1 MNVDFTDQGSGLDD
15 VFLTFESVETGQ
27 QIYFDLGRD
36 DFIQGSLLSGTVA
49 ESREIDAFAASGE
62 WKLTQIYGRD
72 QASNS
77 FSFSRSNFSSGAQW
91 DQFLIDSNIQ
101 STFVIDNPQADTS
114 TLIINSLSLSSDRL
128 DPSQPGGASLTV
140 NVDFTDQGSGLDD
153 VFLTFESVET
163 GQQIY
168 FDLGRDDF
176 IQGSLLS
183 GTVTESREINAFAAS
198 GEWKLTQIY
207 GRDQASNSFSFS
219 RSNFSSGAQW
229 DQFLID
235 SNIQSTFVIDNPQA
249 DTSTLIINSLSLSS
263 DRLDPSQPGGASLTV
278 NVDFTDQGSGLDD
291 VFLTFESVET
301 GQQIYFDL
309 GRDDFIQG
317 SLLSGTVT
325 ESREI
330 NAFAASGEWKL
341 TQIYG
346 RDQASNS
353 FSFSRSNFSSGAQ
366 WDQFLIDSNIQSTF
380 VIDRSDALQPNY
392 ALTATAQALQEGNSL
407 TATVNTTNLEEGT
420 TLYWQFSGDSIEA
433 SDLDPS
439 SLSGSGVVDANGQL
453 SFDVTIADDQ
463 QAEGNETLKIQLYSD
478 SSLTTPVGNALSIAI
493 NDPESGST
501 DNDANGLVDNRSVY
515 TLFNGGDPLTITK
528 ERSDGSTRSFSTTGI
543 PNWDATQAVQATDGS
558 GFNVLLEGA
567 DGTARA
573 DQFLV
578 WTTDNTGLISSS
590 TGWKSADQLAQDGW
604 EAPFSTD
611 FNNDGITGVPTAV
624 DNDANGLVDN
634 RSVYTLFNGGDPL
647 TITKERSDGST
658 RSFSTTGIP
667 NWDATQAVQAT
678 DGSGFNVLLEGAD
691 GTARADQFLVWT
703 TDNTGLISSSTG
715 WKSADQLAQDGWEA
729 PFSTDFNNDGIT
741 GVPTAVD
748 NDANGL
754 VDNRSVYTLFN
765 GGDPL
770 TITKERSDGSTRSFS
785 TTGIPNW
792 DATQAVQ
799 ATDGSGFNVLL
810 EGADGTAR
818 ADQFLVWTTDNTG
831 LISSSTGWKSADQLA
846 QDGWETV
853 FGDIFSSGGIEDTTP
868 PDLLSYTLS
877 DYNIDLSDG
886 DVTVDVT
893 AAIRDD
899 ISGVF
904 DGTFANGDG
913 GGISFARWTSPSGN
927 QFVSGGGF
935 TDPVTGDFLNGT
947 YNDQAVFNQFSENG
961 TWTLDNF
968 FVVDEVGNSTF
979 LSSDQLNELGIQTTL
994 EVIGGMGNLT
1004 PNSTDLLT

>member
-1 MNVDFTDQGSGLDD
+1 M
-15 VFLTFESVETGQ
+15 
-27 QIYFDLGRD
+27 
-36 DFIQGSLLSGTVA
+36 
-49 ESREIDAFAASGE
+49 
-62 WKLTQIYGRD
+62 
-72 QASNS
+72 
-77 FSFSRSNFSSGAQW
+77 
-91 DQFLIDSNIQ
+91 
-101 STFVIDNPQADTS
+101 
-114 TLIINSLSLSSDRL
+114 
-128 DPSQPGGASLTV
+128 
-140 NVDFTDQGSGLDD
+140 
-153 VFLTFESVET
+153 
-163 GQQIY
+163 
-168 FDLGRDDF
+168 
-176 IQGSLLS
+176 
-183 GTVTESREINAFAAS
+183 
-198 GEWKLTQIY
+198 
-207 GRDQASNSFSFS
+207 
-219 RSNFSSGAQW
+219 
-229 DQFLID
+229 
-235 SNIQSTFVIDNPQA
+235 
-249 DTSTLIINSLSLSS
+249 
-263 DRLDPSQPGGASLTV
+263 
-278 NVDFTDQGSGLDD
+278 
-291 VFLTFESVET
+291 
-301 GQQIYFDL
+301 
-309 GRDDFIQG
+309 
-317 SLLSGTVT
+317 
-325 ESREI
+325 
-330 NAFAASGEWKL
+330 
-341 TQIYG
+341 
-346 RDQASNS
+346 
-353 FSFSRSNFSSGAQ
+353 
-366 WDQFLIDSNIQSTF
+366 
-380 VIDRSDALQPNY
+380 
-392 ALTATAQALQEGNSL
+392 
-407 TATVNTTNLEEGT
+407 
-420 TLYWQFSGDSIEA
+420 
-433 SDLDPS
+433 
-439 SLSGSGVVDANGQL
+439 VDANGQL

-501 DNDANGLVDNRSVY
+501 
-515 TLFNGGDPLTITK
+515 
-528 ERSDGSTRSFSTTGI
+528 
-543 PNWDATQAVQATDGS
+543 
-558 GFNVLLEGA
+558 
-567 DGTARA
+567 
-573 DQFLV
+573 
-578 WTTDNTGLISSS
+578 
-590 TGWKSADQLAQDGW
+590 
-604 EAPFSTD
+604 
-611 FNNDGITGVPTAV
+611 
-624 DNDANGLVDN
+624 
-634 RSVYTLFNGGDPL
+634 
-647 TITKERSDGST
+647 
-658 RSFSTTGIP
+658 
-667 NWDATQAVQAT
+667 
-678 DGSGFNVLLEGAD
+678 
-691 GTARADQFLVWT
+691 
-703 TDNTGLISSSTG
+703 
-715 WKSADQLAQDGWEA
+715 
-729 PFSTDFNNDGIT
+729 
-741 GVPTAVD
+741 D

>member
-1 MNVDFTDQGSGLDD
+1 MTSDVQAPTLTSASLNSTDLDPSAPGGAFLAGSISFSDLSGLEYIILSYQSTTSDQRVSLYFGLGD
-15 VFLTFESVETGQ
+15 AIDGNALAGTIQSSRELDQFTANGQ
-27 QIYFDLGRD
+27 WTLSSLSTRDQAGNGFDLYRD
-36 DFIQGSLLSGTVA
+36 DFPTDAIWFEQLDALNIDQSALSFVVNNT
-49 ESREIDAFAASGE
+49 
-62 WKLTQIYGRD
+62 TQEALR
-72 QASNS
+72 
-77 FSFSRSNFSSGAQW
+77 
-91 DQFLIDSNIQ
+91 
-101 STFVIDNPQADTS
+101 PEDTS
-114 TLIINSLSLSSDRL
+114 T
-128 DPSQPGGASLTV
+128 P
-140 NVDFTDQGSGLDD
+140 
-153 VFLTFESVET
+153 
-163 GQQIY
+163 
-168 FDLGRDDF
+168 
-176 IQGSLLS
+176 
-183 GTVTESREINAFAAS
+183 
-198 GEWKLTQIY
+198 
-207 GRDQASNSFSFS
+207 
-219 RSNFSSGAQW
+219 
-229 DQFLID
+229 
-235 SNIQSTFVIDNPQA
+235 
-249 DTSTLIINSLSLSS
+249 IINSLSLSS

-604 EAPFSTD
+604 E
-611 FNNDGITGVPTAV
+611 
-624 DNDANGLVDN
+624 
-634 RSVYTLFNGGDPL
+634 
-647 TITKERSDGST
+647 
-658 RSFSTTGIP
+658 
-667 NWDATQAVQAT
+667 
-678 DGSGFNVLLEGAD
+678 
-691 GTARADQFLVWT
+691 
-703 TDNTGLISSSTG
+703 
-715 WKSADQLAQDGWEA
+715 
-729 PFSTDFNNDGIT
+729 
-741 GVPTAVD
+741 
-748 NDANGL
+748 
-754 VDNRSVYTLFN
+754 
-765 GGDPL
+765 
-770 TITKERSDGSTRSFS
+770 
-785 TTGIPNW
+785 
-792 DATQAVQ
+792 
-799 ATDGSGFNVLL
+799 
-810 EGADGTAR
+810 
-818 ADQFLVWTTDNTG
+818 
-831 LISSSTGWKSADQLA
+831 
-846 QDGWETV
+846 TV